1 MNKKIVYIPQH
12 KTDAGK
18 WIYEGFG
25 KAWNHLGF
33 ESIYYVPK
41 EVESLKKDSYI
52 MSCDSHFIEP
62 RLYSKFDKVFLYVMN
77 QFSDIFQGHPN
88 FTSQVS
94 SDNIN
99 RINNMK
105 NVIKFN
111 FGLIEPKY
119 IGEWNDV
126 EYIPLAFDNL
136 SYKNLHTGYLFDVCF
151 VGGIAHNGVNTK
163 ISIMKEY
170 LGAFKESGLKCGFFI
185 NKNLTHEQEN
195 KILCNSRVCLNIH
208 DKIQHLMGL
217 DTNERTFKSL
227 GCGGILV
234 SDNIRCLSHPPL
246 DDLKIFSADSPSDM
260 VEKCKKLLGN
270 NSIDEIR
277 KYNFEEIKNHT
288 YISRVKQLLNKGE

>member
-33 ESIYYVPK
+33 ESIYYIPK
-41 EVESLKKDSYI
+41 EIKSLKKDSYI

-62 RLYSKFDKVFLYVMN
+62 KIYSKFDKVFLYVMN

-94 SDNIN
+94 NDNIY
-99 RINNMK
+99 RINNLK
-105 NVIKFN
+105 NVIKFS
-111 FGLIEPKY
+111 FGLPEPRY
-119 IGEWNDV
+119 VGGWSDV
-126 EYIPLAFDNL
+126 EYVPLAFDSL
-136 SYKNLHTGYLFDVCF
+136 SYKKLHTGYLFDVCF

-163 ISIMKEY
+163 MNIMKEY

-185 NKNLTHEQEN
+185 NKDLTHEQEN
-195 KILCNSRVCLNIH
+195 KILCNSRICLNIH
-208 DKIQHLMGL
+208 DKNQQLMGL

-227 GCGGILV
+227 GCGGVLV
-234 SDNIRCLSHPPL
+234 SDNIRCLSSPPL
-246 DDLKIFSADSPSDM
+246 NNLRIILVDSPGEM
-260 VEKCKKLLGN
+260 VNKCKQLLVDDYLD
-270 NSIDEIR
+270 IFR
-277 KYNFEEIKNHT
+277 QHNFKEIKNHT
-288 YISRVKQLLNKGE
+288 YISRVKQLLAKEE